1 MRLLACRELD
11 LTTVRY
17 ECILPSKTNRDKCR
31 TDIFKVTACPT
42 DGIKAEVA
50 EFWSKVESVLLLLVW
65 TKRGTAIRKTGL
77 CFTLANL
84 QVLSVTVA
92 AGLKQFLLGSIGH
105 QIMKIEQ
112 RIS

>member
-31 TDIFKVTACPT
+31 TDIFKVNACPT

-50 EFWSKVESVLLLLVW
+50 EFWSKVESVLLLLLVW
-65 TKRGTAIRKTGL
+65 TKRGTYCFSCHQKNRLVLHSGQSSGFIRHSSSRPQT
-77 CFTLANL
+77 
-84 QVLSVTVA
+84 
-92 AGLKQFLLGSIGH
+92 
-105 QIMKIEQ
+105 
-112 RIS
+112 ISTWFNWPSNNEN